1 MTLASLA
8 MLIWIGVSVALC
20 WLAPRPWQ
28 THLIQ
33 LMSALFLGVYSP
45 LSLLLLLL
53 IAVVSHSAV
62 QYRRRKRA
70 APAVAIF
77 IIAALLVG
85 FKRMHTGG
93 ADIFSSL
100 VMPLGLSFYALRAI
114 HYCIEGWKG
123 SLPLH
128 NFREYLNYL
137 FFMPTLL
144 AGPINR
150 FDEFQRGVRRR
161 RWDPV
166 LFSTGCQ
173 RILYGY
179 VKIVY
184 LAMYLVSEKLAH
196 EIGKL
201 PPAGPVAAWLECLQ
215 YGLNLYFQFSG
226 YSDVAIGF
234 GLLLGIRISE
244 NFNYPFLARNISDF
258 WKRWHI
264 SLTSWCR
271 DYIYLPVL
279 SITRQ
284 PRVAVIS
291 SMLVLGFWHELSLR
305 YVCWALYHGIG
316 ITLWHGFQELKGEKG
331 FPPGSLAAKA
341 TEAAGV
347 LLTLNFVI
355 LSFAIT
361 KEPDVRGA
369 LAVYTALLGMGR

>member
-1 MTLASLA
+1 MTLVSLA
-8 MLIWIGVSVALC
+8 TLIWIAVCVALC
-20 WLAPRPWQ
+20 WLAPRQWQ
-28 THLIQ
+28 THVIQ
-33 LMSALFLGVYSP
+33 IMSGLFLGWHSP
-45 LSLLLLLL
+45 LSLVLLVL
-53 IAVVSHSAV
+53 IAATSHTSV
-62 QYRRRKRA
+62 KYHRRQKF
-70 APAVAIF
+70 APAVAVF

-85 FKRMHTGG
+85 FKMMHTSGP
-93 ADIFSSL
+93 DILSS
-100 VMPLGLSFYALRAI
+100 VVVPLGLSYYTLRAI

-137 FFMPTLL
+137 FFMPTLM

-150 FDEFQRGVRRR
+150 FDEFHRGVRRR
-161 RWDPV
+161 RWDPE

-184 LAMYLVSEKLAH
+184 LAMYLVSDKLAH

-201 PPAGPVAAWLECLQ
+201 SPASPVAAWLDCLR
-215 YGLNLYFQFSG
+215 YGLNLYLQFSG

-234 GLLLGIRISE
+234 ALLLGFRISE

-279 SITRQ
+279 SITRR
-284 PRVAVIS
+284 PRVAVMA

-305 YVCWALYHGIG
+305 YICWALYHSIG
-316 ITLWHGFQELKGEKG
+316 ITLWHGFQELKWDRA
-331 FPPGSLAAKA
+331 FPSGSLAAKV

-361 KEPDVRGA
+361 KEPDIKGA
-369 LAVYTALLGMGR
+369 LAVYSTILGMGR